1 MTAQGDSAAF
11 EGDNALILY
20 SSTNV
25 YTCNTLI
32 TTSIGIFPND
42 LKQTLLL

>member
-11 EGDNALILY
+11 EGDNVLILY

-25 YTCNTLI
+25 YTCNTLPRQYVSFLM
-32 TTSIGIFPND
+32 T
-42 LKQTLLL
+42 